1 MKGKHWTHFKHHYYY
16 TSLDKHLCQRE
27 GRECTTMVLYLN
39 TYDYFF
45 CISNLLPGDDPR
57 TLNWLTRKRNAV
69 FLRFKMKC
77 YKYYYWTISFPN
89 YRKTSFLMLKS
100 TIKRKVFTL
109 MEGKRMEWALSWTN
123 CLLSLSEWSYMNVF
137 STNVKKIAPST

>member
-1 MKGKHWTHFKHHYYY
+1 MWVLYHEVRGDSKIFFSHDIVKGKHWTHFKHHYYY

-39 TYDYFF
+39 TYYYFF
-45 CISNLLPGDDPR
+45 CILNLLPSDDPR

-69 FLRFKMKC
+69 FLKFKMKC

-100 TIKRKVFTL
+100 TIKRKVFCKNEPLFTL
-109 MEGKRMEWALSWTN
+109 
-123 CLLSLSEWSYMNVF
+123 
-137 STNVKKIAPST
+137 